1 VVRATREKKEGSMGF
16 VGPESRRQLKLFARF
31 ATAGF
36 ELAASI
42 VVGYFAGRYAD
53 DWAHTAPF
61 LSYAGLVLG
70 IVAGFRN
77 LFKLA
82 RDSQRASE
90 ARDPEER
97 EQEPPAP

>member
-1 VVRATREKKEGSMGF
+1 MGF

-42 VVGYFAGRYAD
+42 VVGYFGGRYLD
-53 DWAHTAPF
+53 GWAQTTPY

-90 ARDPEER
+90 HREE
-97 EQEPPAP
+97 EPPSP

>member
-1 VVRATREKKEGSMGF
+1 MGF

-42 VVGYFAGRYAD
+42 VVGYFGGRYAD
-53 DWAHTAPF
+53 DWAHTAPV
-61 LSYAGLVLG
+61 LSYAGLALG

-82 RDSQRASE
+82 RASQRASE
-90 ARDPEER
+90 AHEEER